1 MNRFTTIILLVC
13 AFFLTQCRAY
23 KEVVE
28 TEAPNMVGLVGLK
41 EACLPAD
48 TVHSVLIHKAE
59 SLIITEDERYEA
71 TVTIYAVKDSLIYMS
86 AVNSGFEILRATV
99 EPDTI
104 RVIDRLNKVVYQTPV
119 KKGLVTN
126 SRLILTMCKISYRD
140 FLSAMISTWPGS
152 QIFLTLTLTLTNP

>member
-1 MNRFTTIILLVC
+1 MF
-13 AFFLTQCRAY
+13 ACRY
-23 KEVVE
+23 S
-28 TEAPNMVGLVGLK
+28 PFY
-41 EACLPAD
+41 
-48 TVHSVLIHKAE
+48 SYHKAE

-126 SRLILTMCKISYRD
+126 SR
-140 FLSAMISTWPGS
+140 
-152 QIFLTLTLTLTNP
+152 